1 MNPNLESYKTKALGY
16 EADYEEDTVSLDL
29 RFYVTKKKRGAYMSE
44 ALTKD
49 DLGNLTLSL
58 RIFCRFQA
66 LVYDPLG
73 IIVPTL
79 QSCLR
84 QVFSTLNH
92 HVTQICPD
100 SKSKWDIPILD
111 EEIIAF
117 VKKYMWISLDIA
129 EKLVPIPRARFLTGD
144 TLHSLVL
151 YTDSSVEVAGA
162 LLYVVAINIP
172 SGRLHSNL
180 TLSRSKSF
188 PGSVPAGE
196 AFSIR
201 LGLHLLEQFLE
212 EGLGVPF
219 KEDST
224 FNVVFLSD
232 SQCSLFNLNASKV
245 IEDMSLRNSATSVH
259 AGLHRLCHSHPGL
272 TAFFQ
277 WIESET
283 NLSDKLTRVTEENA
297 YFTLN
302 PELRHGNKSLICDPK
317 FPELDKC
324 CIIKTKTS
332 FEFRAHVLLNQIRK
346 PISQDGHLLGPEEVT
361 ALMINGLDCLD
372 CQDAPTAC
380 GYLKKAPDPRLSS
393 HVKPIKTHPPVDD
406 DPLGENYRMDSILN
420 LFCTTES
427 CEIVDPHSHQGQDF
441 LHRTLELD
449 HYARLVKK
457 SRSLKN
463 ACDYLSAL
471 LEGIHNW
478 KTKALPMVPPI
489 KKEWFKLEAFNI
501 IVRTSQKHFPIIPK
515 MTSDLVTF
523 CQYGIEMVI
532 QRFHS
537 YLLGPN
543 HCNKRNLPLI
553 SSEDPLAEMILKA
566 CHLKDSGIGSIISCF
581 HLNGKQTFAASKK
594 SVLGVFI
601 LQGHGLS
608 RKVVRS
614 CPRCRKQSTR
624 THPSPLHSH
633 WWTRLLDTTNGSRF
647 LFNVT
652 AWDIIGPIE
661 VHESTTAARPK
672 KSTHIWFAVGVC
684 VLTRY
689 MTLWPMRDFGAE
701 SFLDAVTTLMR
712 KYGFS
717 SLVISDKGTSTF
729 TNRDL
734 VKEYLPNTKV
744 IQAERECL
752 YLNGLCESRI
762 KMLKS
767 LCRSLMNTVRHQRF
781 PSLNVFTL
789 MSVLENAVSLINQAP
804 LPGLTSA
811 DYFPVSPSDLALPLR
826 SSTSNDEE
834 LDHVEVDS
842 TVPDLRKTHASLQ
855 QLKDA
860 VIKVWQESL
869 TSNHVAMS
877 RKTGTPS
884 YMAGDIVFLKYP
896 SRASSGFWKFGI
908 ILKQITIDTYLI
920 RYLSRR
926 SQSQVVTHGT
936 IVLDQRMF
944 VLLYR
949 PDPEEDKDF
958 LSSWT
963 TFAQGFQDVP
973 VTKER
978 NRTNDNRKLD
988 QMFRLDHAVPHPPPS
1003 DAAGCEAPAPTVDNS
1018 SAIEE
1023 TDPLE
1028 ELLLA
1033 FPAPPLPTENQDPQ
1047 EVEDALDSF
1056 ACEVSLYRL
1065 QRNCK
1070 MPLSRKF
1077 FKKLYKKSTSD

>member
-1 MNPNLESYKTKALGY
+1 
-16 EADYEEDTVSLDL
+16 
-29 RFYVTKKKRGAYMSE
+29 
-44 ALTKD
+44 
-49 DLGNLTLSL
+49 
-58 RIFCRFQA
+58 
-66 LVYDPLG
+66 
-73 IIVPTL
+73 
-79 QSCLR
+79 
-84 QVFSTLNH
+84 
-92 HVTQICPD
+92 
-100 SKSKWDIPILD
+100 
-111 EEIIAF
+111 
-117 VKKYMWISLDIA
+117 
-129 EKLVPIPRARFLTGD
+129 
-144 TLHSLVL
+144 
-151 YTDSSVEVAGA
+151 
-162 LLYVVAINIP
+162 
-172 SGRLHSNL
+172 
-180 TLSRSKSF
+180 
-188 PGSVPAGE
+188 
-196 AFSIR
+196 
-201 LGLHLLEQFLE
+201 
-212 EGLGVPF
+212 
-219 KEDST
+219 
-224 FNVVFLSD
+224 
-232 SQCSLFNLNASKV
+232 
-245 IEDMSLRNSATSVH
+245 
-259 AGLHRLCHSHPGL
+259 
-272 TAFFQ
+272 
-277 WIESET
+277 
-283 NLSDKLTRVTEENA
+283 
-297 YFTLN
+297 
-302 PELRHGNKSLICDPK
+302 
-317 FPELDKC
+317 
-324 CIIKTKTS
+324 
-332 FEFRAHVLLNQIRK
+332 
-346 PISQDGHLLGPEEVT
+346 
-361 ALMINGLDCLD
+361 
-372 CQDAPTAC
+372 
-380 GYLKKAPDPRLSS
+380 
-393 HVKPIKTHPPVDD
+393 
-406 DPLGENYRMDSILN
+406 
-420 LFCTTES
+420 
-427 CEIVDPHSHQGQDF
+427 
-441 LHRTLELD
+441 
-449 HYARLVKK
+449 
-457 SRSLKN
+457 
-463 ACDYLSAL
+463 
-471 LEGIHNW
+471 
-478 KTKALPMVPPI
+478 
-489 KKEWFKLEAFNI
+489 
-501 IVRTSQKHFPIIPK
+501 
-515 MTSDLVTF
+515 
-523 CQYGIEMVI
+523 
-532 QRFHS
+532 
-537 YLLGPN
+537 
-543 HCNKRNLPLI
+543 
-553 SSEDPLAEMILKA
+553 
-566 CHLKDSGIGSIISCF
+566 
-581 HLNGKQTFAASKK
+581 
-594 SVLGVFI
+594 
-601 LQGHGLS
+601 
-608 RKVVRS
+608 
-614 CPRCRKQSTR
+614 
-624 THPSPLHSH
+624 
-633 WWTRLLDTTNGSRF
+633 
-647 LFNVT
+647 
-652 AWDIIGPIE
+652 
-661 VHESTTAARPK
+661 
-672 KSTHIWFAVGVC
+672 
-684 VLTRY
+684 
-689 MTLWPMRDFGAE
+689 MRDFGAE